1 MKIIISVIIPVYKN
15 TNFLKEAL
23 NSLIAQTYKN
33 FEVIIVNDGSP
44 DFENIKK
51 IINFFVKKKLNI
63 KLFNF
68 KKNRGVS
75 AALNKAIQQSKGKYI
90 SWLSHDDLYHR
101 DKLKKQMNVLKNN
114 SIKICFSNFFLIN
127 SKKKVIKKININN
140 SVFEPR
146 HFILFRDKYNFCS
159 ALINKIIFKKVGLF
173 DLNKKHTQDY
183 DLLFKILN
191 RYKPYLMNDYLL
203 YSRVHNKQNSV
214 IGKKDAEKEKEKL
227 YLSRFKQIESIYYN
241 SNFIKKIYIIFF
253 LKIKNLKKIN
263 IKLLK
268 LIKKENFLITIILKT
283 IFKISEIY
291 LFFKKI

>member
-1 MKIIISVIIPVYKN
+1 MNDLVSVIIPVYKN

-173 DLNKKHTQDY
+173 DLKKKHTQDY